1 MVIVELGVYIITI
14 YYAMYLFY
22 LFIYLF
28 FCLIIIYS

>member
-22 LFIYLF
+22 LFIFLSYYNL
-28 FCLIIIYS
+28 

>member
-22 LFIYLF
+22 FILFY
-28 FCLIIIYS
+28 CLIIIYS